1 MENIAELALKQK
13 YLLGLRTAA
22 GFYSFISITFF
33 VQNLFFPLSSD
44 ESFVRFI
51 LIFHFIAAIIQLSVA
66 YFATLKNY
74 NWFTAILVVEVTVH
88 ILVMGGA
95 GNAELI
101 ADPSV
106 SIDAI
111 SGRMVDSSF
120 WALGHFL
127 AVCIL
132 FFRLSLFLYFSALLT
147 VLLVLGLIPLLTN
160 EGVYFTIERGQ
171 IFYDNNAINRTQF
184 IANAYNYIC
193 VFGMGLLILWQVNR
207 HAKTSASLERS
218 NTALGRYFSPEIK
231 SEIEESE
238 DGLANQSPKDLEI
251 AVMFTDL
258 VGFTKLSENME
269 PKAVLK
275 LLSTYQTLMVE
286 TIFQHSGTVDK
297 FIGDA
302 VMANFGTPR
311 SHGND
316 AQNAFECALVMNKKL
331 AAWNVEREASGLKR
345 ISHRIG
351 IHFGPCVAGNM
362 GSEQRV
368 EFAVIGDAVNVASR
382 ICDACKEF
390 DTNFLI
396 SDELA
401 KRITHS
407 EKSETV
413 HGYKIRGRNEP
424 INLIKIY

>member
-1 MENIAELALKQK
+1 M
-13 YLLGLRTAA
+13 
-22 GFYSFISITFF
+22 
-33 VQNLFFPLSSD
+33 
-44 ESFVRFI
+44 
-51 LIFHFIAAIIQLSVA
+51 
-66 YFATLKNY
+66 
-74 NWFTAILVVEVTVH
+74 
-88 ILVMGGA
+88 
-95 GNAELI
+95 
-101 ADPSV
+101 
-106 SIDAI
+106 
-111 SGRMVDSSF
+111 
-120 WALGHFL
+120 
-127 AVCIL
+127 
-132 FFRLSLFLYFSALLT
+132 
-147 VLLVLGLIPLLTN
+147 
-160 EGVYFTIERGQ
+160 
-171 IFYDNNAINRTQF
+171 
-184 IANAYNYIC
+184 
-193 VFGMGLLILWQVNR
+193 ILWQVNR

-302 VMANFGTPR
+302 VMANFGTPT

-331 AAWNVEREASGLKR
+331 AAWNVEREASGLKK

-368 EFAVIGDAVNVASR
+368 EFSVIGDAVNVASR

-401 KRITHS
+401 KRVTHS

-413 HGYKIRGRNEP
+413 YAYKIRGRNER
-424 INLIKIY
+424 IDLIKIY